1 MIDRLQ
7 KAFDAQL
14 TELGKILTNGSQ
26 RWLEKGAGRHVAEAS
41 YRNLIR
47 NIDPVLINARIAPKA
62 IRSEPAR
69 TALNLPQE
77 SLNNFDAR

>member
-26 RWLEKGAGRHVAEAS
+26 RWLKKALAATS
-41 YRNLIR
+41 
-47 NIDPVLINARIAPKA
+47 PKPA
-62 IRSEPAR
+62 IEI
-69 TALNLPQE
+69 
-77 SLNNFDAR
+77 